1 MDRPSCLSARV
12 CCMKLYIMLDS
23 GPEPKSHYL
32 ARVSHMRK
40 QINILNNIC
49 PISHTLLLQCT
60 GNNLTGVAVQF
71 ATQDRENAI
80 QVSKC
85 IAVFAMRNAIYSMP
99 NSSKRR
105 FSAMQNFESKLFPVN
120 VACDLLDSQQHPS
133 HWPTWA

>member
-1 MDRPSCLSARV
+1 MAV
-12 CCMKLYIMLDS
+12 MY
-23 GPEPKSHYL
+23 GVVTG
-32 ARVSHMRK
+32 A
-40 QINILNNIC
+40 
-49 PISHTLLLQCT
+49 

-105 FSAMQNFESKLFPVN
+105 FSAMQNFESKLFPV
-120 VACDLLDSQQHPS
+120 LEPI
-133 HWPTWA
+133 